1 MSIFILRYKEK
12 KLKGKMDPI
21 FEHPAFDSAR
31 EKMKRFIRRIE
42 KSQEDF
48 ENSLCT
54 CFKCGST
61 IYFLLQNKLG
71 QLMREHL
78 YLMNVTNV
86 TVNGGMDDAH
96 YATNIQPKNRQWV
109 YQPSQS
115 HQTF

>member
-1 MSIFILRYKEK
+1 
-12 KLKGKMDPI
+12 
-21 FEHPAFDSAR
+21 
-31 EKMKRFIRRIE
+31 MKHFIRRIE
-42 KSQEDF
+42 KSQEAF
-48 ENSLCT
+48 ENSLYT
-54 CFKCGST
+54 CFKCVAT

-71 QLMREHL
+71 LLMREHL

-86 TVNGGMDDAH
+86 KINRGMDDTH